1 MEKRIP
7 MKSMLA
13 SKGRYKKFFLLS
25 ILVIT
30 YSFSSNSTISP
41 MIQFILLFLT
51 FRVPL
56 SLHS

>member
-7 MKSMLA
+7 IKSMFA

-25 ILVIT
+25 IPVMT
-30 YSFSSNSTISP
+30 FSFSSNSTISP
-41 MIQFILLFLT
+41 IIQFILLFLT

>member
-7 MKSMLA
+7 IKSMFA

-25 ILVIT
+25 KLLIT
-30 YSFSSNSTISP
+30 LSFSSNTTISP
-41 MIQFILLFLT
+41 MIQLILLFLT